1 MRNFVVCTYLI
12 QAVCALIGRA
22 IFVYVVPQYAFALYW
37 AVPALFM
44 LLSLLAAVAL
54 QATAHKSSQQ
64 AVNWIFGAKIVK
76 FIVAIAC
83 FVAYIKVMNEQN
95 VAFACVFLSFY
106 TITLIVETLYFSK
119 LLKSKHV

>member
-64 AVNWIFGAKIVK
+64 AVNWIFGAKLSK
-76 FIVAIAC
+76 FIIAITY
-83 FVAYIKVMNEQN
+83 FVVYIKVVCEQN
-95 VAFACVFLSFY
+95 VAFAITFVAFY
-106 TITLIVETLYFSK
+106 FVTLVVETIFFSK
-119 LLKSKHV
+119 LLKSKHA

>member
-1 MRNFVVCTYLI
+1 MRSFVVCTYLI
-12 QAVCALIGRA
+12 QAVCALVGRS

-44 LLSLLAAVAL
+44 LLSLLAAMAL
-54 QATAHKSSQQ
+54 QVATNKSSQQ

-76 FIVAIAC
+76 FVVAMAC
-83 FVAYIKVMNEQN
+83 FVAYIKVVKEQN

-106 TITLIVETLYFSK
+106 LITLVVETFYFSK
-119 LLKSKHV
+119 LLKSRHV

>member
-1 MRNFVVCTYLI
+1 MRSFVVCTYLI
-12 QAVCALIGRA
+12 QAVCALVGRS

-44 LLSLLAAVAL
+44 LLSLLAVVAL
-54 QATAHKSSQQ
+54 QVATNKSSQQ

-76 FIVAIAC
+76 FVVAMAC
-83 FVAYIKVMNEQN
+83 FVAYIKVVNEQN

-106 TITLIVETLYFSK
+106 LVTLVVETFYFSK